1 MCLEEHYRKL
11 ESMYAAAP
19 INDFFLPEITVSE
32 GESMIEIEVSEKLYH
47 AAGAVHV

>member
-1 MCLEEHYRKL
+1 LWGARYISKYL
-11 ESMYAAAP
+11 VL